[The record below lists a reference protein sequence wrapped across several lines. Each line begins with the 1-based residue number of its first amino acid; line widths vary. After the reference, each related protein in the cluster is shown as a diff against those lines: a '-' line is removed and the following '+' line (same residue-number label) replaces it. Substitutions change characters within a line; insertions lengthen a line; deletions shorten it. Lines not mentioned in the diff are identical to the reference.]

1 MQGKH
6 KNQREGSAQKRNSS
20 AKKAGR
26 DSQQCSVGSSQRR
39 SFAPET
45 SHLQELTKSDYRKKV
60 LFLNR
65 YIDDL
70 DRFAVLDR
78 TLQPQSPVYSLLD
91 STAGSE
97 KRKVALQ
104 TENNYFVTKINQ
116 LQMEVASK
124 NKAISQLES
133 MSKAVE
139 LEREQ
144 LESERVSMKRMIEL
158 LNR

>member
-91 STAGSE
+91 SAAGSE

-116 LQMEVASK
+116 LQM
-124 NKAISQLES
+124 
-133 MSKAVE
+133 
-139 LEREQ
+139 
-144 LESERVSMKRMIEL
+144 
-158 LNR
+158 